1 MSLLSNFISFLCRH
15 YAYLLTVL
23 VNQPYLFV
31 SYFLIDLQL
40 FVNKYAPPKNYEK
53 IKAGKLTRSFTL

>member
-1 MSLLSNFISFLCRH
+1 M
-15 YAYLLTVL
+15 

-53 IKAGKLTRSFTL
+53 IKADIEIPASLQ